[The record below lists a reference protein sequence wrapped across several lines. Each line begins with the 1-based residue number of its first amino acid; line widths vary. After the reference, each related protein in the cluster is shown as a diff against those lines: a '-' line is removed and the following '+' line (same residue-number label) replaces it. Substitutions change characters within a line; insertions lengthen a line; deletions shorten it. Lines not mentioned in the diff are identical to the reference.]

1 MDKPTVTALTAG
13 IMIAGVAALAGC
25 GGGGGGSSA
34 TTSATMVSGT
44 AAKGLIKQARVLV
57 CRIVNGVPEADAS
70 CGSTTT
76 GNDGSYRVTL
86 NDGYTGPAMIKVMA
100 GTASTMMDET
110 TGIDIPYAM
119 TMRAVIPAVSGA
131 TSAQVTP
138 FTEMAASAASMT
150 TMTPATINQAIA
162 AVQGALLSLGIDL
175 SVMPVID
182 LKDDGTNPAMLALQS
197 NMVKQMSRIAM
208 AAKNASSL
216 TDASGVPCNAAGT
229 TASQQFS
236 CAVAA
241 MAAVMN
247 SYATTDPTK
256 LAAMLAILNA
266 QKVTSVTIPIMR
278 ADGTIQMEMV
288 DMTSL
293 TSMQAAMQ
301 RAGMTADMTANTVP
315 AMMGGMH

>member
-1 MDKPTVTALTAG
+1 MDKSTVTALTAG

-25 GGGGGGSSA
+25 GGGGGSSSA
-34 TTSATMVSGT
+34 TNSATMVSGT

-76 GNDGSYRVTL
+76 GNDGAYRVTL

-150 TMTPATINQAIA
+150 GRLRCRCEAI
-162 AVQGALLSLGIDL
+162 
-175 SVMPVID
+175 
-182 LKDDGTNPAMLALQS
+182 
-197 NMVKQMSRIAM
+197 
-208 AAKNASSL
+208 
-216 TDASGVPCNAAGT
+216 
-229 TASQQFS
+229 
-236 CAVAA
+236 
-241 MAAVMN
+241 
-247 SYATTDPTK
+247 
-256 LAAMLAILNA
+256 
-266 QKVTSVTIPIMR
+266 
-278 ADGTIQMEMV
+278 
-288 DMTSL
+288 
-293 TSMQAAMQ
+293 
-301 RAGMTADMTANTVP
+301 
-315 AMMGGMH
+315 